1 MVKFLYKCKDVL
13 WSSTQQPE
21 YLMRGKK
28 LRAFKNATL
37 TQKLSTDLFP
47 TSLIKLDIDLQIHYV
62 TADGPVSHISM
73 LLLIFFIVF
82 KPKLG
87 ELEGNIDI
95 LATI

>member
-21 YLMRGKK
+21 YLRRGKK

-37 TQKLSTDLFP
+37 TQKLSTNFFP
-47 TSLIKLDIDLQIHYV
+47 TSLIKLDRL
-62 TADGPVSHISM
+62 ADPLRYSKWTGFTYMI
-73 LLLIFFIVF
+73 LLSFFIVF

-87 ELEGNIDI
+87 ELERNIDI